1 MRNRKDDGKL
11 AFETKLV
18 HGGEY
23 EVRFHPVVP
32 PIYQTSTF
40 AFESAEQG
48 AELFAGRGEGF
59 IYSRMGNPTVRALED
74 CLAELE
80 GGTNALACSSGM
92 AAIHT
97 VLGTLLQQGDHLVCS
112 DAVYGPTFT
121 LVEKILPR
129 FGIATTIVDTSNAE
143 AVERAMDSRTKA
155 VFLETPGNPT
165 LVISDIAA
173 IARTVHAFGA
183 QLVVDN
189 TFMSPALQRP
199 LTLGAD
205 VVVHSLTKFLNGH
218 ADVVGGAIVTRSE
231 EQYRACRSMLN
242 HLGGV
247 LPPFESF
254 LVSCGIK
261 TLAVRMQR
269 HCENALAV
277 ARFLESHPAVSW
289 VRYPGLPTHPQFDLA
304 CRQMKDGGALIVF
317 DLHGGL
323 EAGRDLMNRV
333 KLWSLAVSL
342 GGVESLIEH
351 PASMTHA
358 CIGQEARARAGIAE
372 GLVRL
377 SVGIENVQD
386 LIADLED
393 SLSSP
398 GYPAVRDQAA
408 FASAERPS

>member
-1 MRNRKDDGKL
+1 MQNGKDKGKH
-11 AFETKLV
+11 AFETTLV

-23 EVRFHPVVP
+23 DARYHPVVA

-40 AFESAEQG
+40 SFENAEQG

-59 IYSRMGNPTVRALED
+59 IYSRMGNPTVKALED

-80 GGTNALACSSGM
+80 EGTHALACSSGM

-97 VLGTLLQQGDHLVCS
+97 VLGTLLQQGDHMVCS
-112 DAVYGPTFT
+112 DALYGPTVS

-129 FGIATTIVDTSNAE
+129 FGISSTIVDTSNTE
-143 AVERAMDSRTKA
+143 AVERAMDSRTK
-155 VFLETPGNPT
+155 VVLLESPGNPT

-173 IARTVHAFGA
+173 VAGVAHRFGA

-218 ADVVGGAIVTRSE
+218 ADVVGGAIVTRSP
-231 EQYRACRSMLN
+231 EQYTMFRSMLN
-242 HLGGV
+242 HMGGV

-254 LVSCGIK
+254 LVNRGIK
-261 TLAVRMQR
+261 TLAVRMER
-269 HCENALAV
+269 HCSNALAV
-277 ARFLESHPAVSW
+277 ARFLECHPAVSW

-304 CRQMKDGGALIVF
+304 CRQTTGGGGIIVF
-317 DLHGGL
+317 DLKGGL
-323 EAGRDLMNRV
+323 EAGRELMNRV
-333 KLWSLAVSL
+333 KLWGLAVSL

-358 CIGQEARARAGIAE
+358 SMGAEARARAGITE
-372 GLVRL
+372 GQVRL
-377 SVGIENVQD
+377 SVGIENVYD
-386 LIADLED
+386 LIEDLKTA
-393 SLSSP
+393 LSAS
-398 GYPAVRDQAA
+398 GYPASRDRSVLLGAG
-408 FASAERPS
+408 RPS

>member
-1 MRNRKDDGKL
+1 MRSETKGRKH
-11 AFETKLV
+11 AFETTLV

-23 EVRFHPVVP
+23 EARYHPVVP

-40 AFESAEQG
+40 AFETAQHG

-59 IYSRMGNPTVRALED
+59 IYSRMGNPTVKALED

-80 GGTNALACSSGM
+80 EGTGALACASGM

-97 VLGTLLQQGDHLVCS
+97 VLGTLLQQGDHMVCS
-112 DAVYGPTFT
+112 DALYGPSVV

-129 FGIATTIVDTSNAE
+129 FGITATIVDTSNPE
-143 AVERAMDSRTKA
+143 AVERAMDSRTKV
-155 VFLETPGNPT
+155 VFLESPGNPT
-165 LVISDIAA
+165 LTLSDIPAVA
-173 IARTVHAFGA
+173 DIAHRFGA

-218 ADVVGGAIVTRSE
+218 ADVVGGAIVTRSR
-231 EQYRACRSMLN
+231 EQYRELRTMLN

-254 LVSCGIK
+254 LVSRGIK

-269 HCENALAV
+269 HSENALAV

-289 VRYPGLPTHPQFDLA
+289 VRYPGLPTHPHFDLA
-304 CRQMKDGGALIVF
+304 CRQMRGGGAIIVF

-333 KLWSLAVSL
+333 TLWGLAVSL

-358 CIGQEARARAGIAE
+358 SMGQEARARAGISE
-372 GLVRL
+372 GMVRL
-377 SVGIENVQD
+377 SVGIENVRD
-386 LIADLED
+386 LIEDLKEA
-393 SLSSP
+393 LSGS
-398 GYPAVRDQAA
+398 GYPASRDQAA
-408 FASAERPS
+408 LLGAGRRS